1 MTERN
6 TCKYGMSAV
15 INRTQLIKVLIT
27 VLVISIGTFIWAQD
41 NEEDPVAFVL
51 KVNGTLKFR
60 EKAGID
66 WKIVKKKQQPL
77 YNGYQLKTDVGNKA
91 LIMYKSGTR
100 VLVNENTE
108 LEITAA
114 IKGKNQQATSERT
127 KLIIGEIYSKV
138 NPRSKG
144 YEVETPSSVASVR
157 GTEFNSLFDDGEATF
172 LVVKN
177 IIEILALSGTGTI
190 SLNELQMIT
199 IPTGQGAG
207 EVTTL
212 TEKQTEKIIGWT
224 EGVEPIWKLNIVPQG
239 GNKQE
244 IGKVF
249 GITVWALN
257 TETNFID
264 NDASFE
270 LAAFDVDS
278 GIIEFSTDE
287 GKTWTSLPDVVMI
300 SNGQANL
307 VARGNSEGSVNIL
320 AMAEFSEPA
329 VLNLNMVVPVE
340 RKKIELKLTDP
351 DGSGEKT
358 IEIEFEK
365 K

>member
-1 MTERN
+1 MTKRN
-6 TCKYGMSAV
+6 TCKYGMSSV
-15 INRTQLIKVLIT
+15 INRTQFLKILIT
-27 VLVISIGTFIWAQD
+27 VLVICIGTFIWAQD
-41 NEEDPVAFVL
+41 NKEDPVAFVL
-51 KVNGTLKFR
+51 KVNGTLQFR

-114 IKGKNQQATSERT
+114 ITGKNQQAASERT

-138 NPRSKG
+138 NPRSKT

-157 GTEFNSLFDDGEATF
+157 GTEFNSLFDNGEATF

-177 IIEILALSGTGTI
+177 LIEILTQSGRTV
-190 SLNELQMIT
+190 SLDELQMIT
-199 IPTGQGAG
+199 VPTGQDPG
-207 EVTTL
+207 EVTNL
-212 TEKQTEKIIGWT
+212 TEKQAEKIVGWT
-224 EGVEPIWKLNIVPQG
+224 EGVEPIWELNIVPQG

-244 IGKVF
+244 IDKEF
-249 GITVWALN
+249 RITVWAKN
-257 TETNFID
+257 TETKFID

-307 VARGNSEGSVNIL
+307 FARGNSEGSVNIL

-329 VLNLNMVVPVE
+329 VLNLNMVLPVE